1 MTTSADSI
9 TVWFGEHL
17 PGEWFTE
24 PPTITTDGDEI
35 LVVGTL
41 PDGTDVRGFRED
53 TRERRMQLAEEAQ
66 RAFGR
71 TVSWGAR
78 AAGGD
83 GERLFTHLATPV
95 MTRLRLPER
104 QVLDTLIAAG
114 VARSR
119 SEALAWCVRLVGKHE
134 SSWLQD
140 LRDALQHV
148 ERARTEGPVAL

>member
-1 MTTSADSI
+1 MTATAASI
-9 TVWFGEHL
+9 TAWFGDHL
-17 PGEWFTE
+17 PEGWFTG

-53 TRERRMQLAEEAQ
+53 TREQRMQLANDAQ
-66 RAFGR
+66 QTFGR

-78 AAGGD
+78 VGD
-83 GERLFTHLATPV
+83 TERLFTHLATPV

-104 QVLDTLIAAG
+104 SVLDTLIASG

-134 SSWLQD
+134 ASWLQD
-140 LRDALQHV
+140 LRDALEHV
-148 ERARTEGPVAL
+148 EKARTEGPVAI